1 MSNVAILVLFWVG
14 VGLVVGSLVHAL
26 FGRTMPKGIAFLV
39 GTIVLFVSVIL
50 FGTVYQT
57 NLQYTDANGDTHRYE
72 KVTQVVTDRGNLMFT
87 DKDGVVHNV
96 KFSTYKTT
104 N

>member
-14 VGLVVGSLVHAL
+14 IGLVIGSLVHAL
-26 FGRTMPKGIAFLV
+26 FGRTMPSGSTFFG
-39 GTIVLFVSVIL
+39 GTLAVFVSVIL

-57 NLQYTDANGDTHRYE
+57 NLQYTDTNGDTHQYE
-72 KVTQVVTDRGNLMFT
+72 KVTEVGTDLGNLRFT
-87 DKDGVVHNV
+87 DKEGVVHNV

-104 N
+104 K